1 MSININEKVPKSPC
15 IFFCQICDYK
25 TCKKKYYDTHLLTA
39 KHLKSIFVNEK
50 VPKSPEKSSKNF
62 VCEKCD
68 YITYRQ
74 SHYDRHLLTAKHIQL
89 INVSEKLPKTSKQ
102 FICKI
107 CEKIYKEPSGLWRH
121 KQKCQLITN
130 NKNNTT
136 DSSNNNEFVF
146 DKEFVI
152 SVMKQNAELQ
162 NQMMEVIKN
171 GTHNTTNNTNTNSHN
186 KTFNLQFFLN
196 ETCKNAMN
204 ITDFVNSIQLQLS
217 DLENM
222 GDVGFVSGMSSIIIK
237 NLKDLEVHERPLH
250 CTDIKREV
258 LYVKDEDKW
267 DKETDGNP
275 KIRSAIKHI
284 AKKNTRQLS
293 DFKNKY
299 PDCNKSHSKHS
310 DKYNKLII
318 EAMGGMGDN
327 DAEKENKIIKKVA
340 KEVIVEKE

>member
-1 MSININEKVPKSPC
+1 MEKLPKTSSIFICHN
-15 IFFCQICDYK
+15 CDYK
-25 TCKKKYYDTHLLTA
+25 TCRKSQYDTHLLTS
-39 KHLKSIFVNEK
+39 KHKNRTILNE
-50 VPKSPEKSSKNF
+50 N
-62 VCEKCD
+62 
-68 YITYRQ
+68 
-74 SHYDRHLLTAKHIQL
+74 
-89 INVSEKLPKTSKQ
+89 LPKTSKQ
-102 FICKI
+102 FICNK
-107 CEKIYKEPSGLWRH
+107 CDKSYKARNGLWYH
-121 KQKCQLITN
+121 QQKCNQ
-130 NKNNTT
+130 NNTT
-136 DSSNNNEFVF
+136 DSSNNDFVF
-146 DKEFVI
+146 DKEFVMSI
-152 SVMKQNAELQ
+152 LKQNAELQNQMMEQQ

-318 EAMGGMGDN
+318 EAMGGKGDN
-327 DAEKENKIIKKVA
+327 DAEKEDKIIKKVA
-340 KEVIVEKE
+340 KEVIVDKE

>member
-1 MSININEKVPKSPC
+1 LLRYFFQNLFFLIVFAENNLGVFSVRIILTKMTNKKTPKNTINFNCVLCYFNCSKESDWIRHLSTSKHKIRTNTNENTLKNA
-15 IFFCQICDYK
+15 IDYS
-25 TCKKKYYDTHLLTA
+25 CECGKKY
-39 KHLKSIFVNEK
+39 KHT
-50 VPKSPEKSSKNF
+50 SS
-62 VCEKCD
+62 
-68 YITYRQ
+68 
-74 SHYDRHLLTAKHIQL
+74 
-89 INVSEKLPKTSKQ
+89 
-102 FICKI
+102 
-107 CEKIYKEPSGLWRH
+107 LWNH
-121 KQKCQLITN
+121 KQKCKFITKPTITN
-130 NKNNTT
+130 TI
-136 DSSNNNEFVF
+136 DSINDDFVF

-152 SVMKQNAELQ
+152 SIMKQNAELQ
-162 NQMMEVIKN
+162 NQMMEQHNQMLEQQNKMLEVIKN
-171 GTHNTTNNTNTNSHN
+171 GTHNTNNTNNTNSHN

-340 KEVIVEKE
+340 KEVIVDKE